1 MGFIS
6 ILKLHIRLTF
16 PLHSTVRELSQGM
29 WAITGTE
36 DSEGNGAQ
44 GGPLPAWKTD
54 FNYKKKKKLEFPY
67 SLSLIS
73 AWLMF
78 VVTDNSLKNLKT

>member
-29 WAITGTE
+29 WTITGTE
-36 DSEGNGAQ
+36 DSEENGAQ
-44 GGPLPAWKTD
+44 GGPLPAWTTD
-54 FNYKKKKKLEFPY
+54 SNYKKKKLEFPY

-78 VVTDNSLKNLKT
+78 VVTDTSLKSLKT